1 MKNNKDNLNFPDF
14 SKKFDKHDDA
24 GFKVNKKPQASKDSQ
39 PTKKDHPGEKVDNS
53 LDLQTNDLKTNVNL
67 QKENLAD
74 KKNDHLDE
82 ATQSSSQEP
91 KSNESLNTANKA
103 SENIAKKEA
112 KMENEDQKVE
122 EMISDHEAK
131 DVEELMDD
139 IDNNQNQANDPQ
151 AKNEPLENVP
161 NDGYVVIFN
170 ADKLLNINL
179 ATKLAKS
186 SNLILIGENQAK
198 LDALEKYL
206 GDQSK
211 TTIVKIASDFV
222 KETAVEEIYNKLTDY
237 KICKVFF
244 NLSDLEI
251 QKGLFIEQN
260 LETDLT
266 LIHKYLFNY
275 HHLIR
280 MLLNDF
286 IKKNCGK
293 FIFLLSENAFAGESL
308 NAINSALNS
317 YYYYLLEAI
326 NFEFVKTKSHV
337 RAFCWLVDDNLLN
350 QAKVKK
356 IELTKEKASDLE
368 VDINLYLLNDF
379 DKWFTK
385 GWSHVSQKD
394 YHKSLIF
401 SSLNAQLN
409 QIRTRLFHNNAVQKS
424 YQNNFEECKDAI
436 NALKDHIN
444 KTNYKKN
451 SKQYALI
458 TGASYGIGY
467 AFAEK
472 LAEKNYDLILVARS
486 SERLKEIKEN
496 FEHKYKT
503 KVFVRV
509 ADLTN
514 LDVAK
519 KLYEEFSDHDLNLV
533 INNAGFGSY
542 TFFNDA
548 KIARDLSML
557 HLNVGALHIL
567 TKLFLQKFVRENQGI
582 VLNISSVAG
591 YAPIPLFATYSASK
605 TYVMHLSEAIDNELK
620 NIDTKARCICLAPG
634 RTTSRFSDNALNN
647 SHAKASEKILKDAK
661 VLIPQI
667 NEIDKKNTPF
677 LVAAE
682 DLAKWTLDDLFDNPS
697 SKLIY
702 TKFNKHYV
710 FMSRLTPR
718 KMLGLRYAS
727 MLKLLNT
734 QPDAFGKATVKK
746 HDGDASKNLDEDA
759 SHIYKEKI
767 DAIDNSTQDQIKK
780 IVEDNIKHEEPKSED
795 ASRVNQKEKATNQKE
810 IDQKAKDQ
818 KKAK

>member
-14 SKKFDKHDDA
+14 SKKSDKHDDA
-24 GFKVNKKPQASKDSQ
+24 GFKVNEKPQVSKNFRS
-39 PTKKDHPGEKVDNS
+39 TKKNNSVEKIANS
-53 LDLQTNDLKTNVNL
+53 LDLETNDLKADANANL
-67 QKENLAD
+67 QKENLSE
-74 KKNDHLDE
+74 KKNDKFE
-82 ATQSSSQEP
+82 KTTQSFIKEP
-91 KSNESLNTANKA
+91 KENITLRTVDKS
-103 SENIAKKEA
+103 SENVLNKEP

-131 DVEELMDD
+131 DVEELMND
-139 IDNNQNQANDPQ
+139 IDKNHHQENDFQ
-151 AKNEPLENVP
+151 EKNELLENVP
-161 NDGYVVIFN
+161 NDAYVLILD

-186 SNLILIGENQAK
+186 FNLILIGENQAK
-198 LDALEKYL
+198 LDALENYL
-206 GDQSK
+206 VDHYK
-211 TTIVKIASDFV
+211 ITIVKIVSDFV
-222 KETAVEEIYNKLTDY
+222 NKTAVEEIYEKLSDY

-244 NLSDLEI
+244 NLSELEI
-251 QKGLFIEQN
+251 KKGLFIEQN
-260 LETDLT
+260 LETDLA
-266 LIHKYLFNY
+266 LINKYLFNH
-275 HHLIR
+275 HHLIK
-280 MLLNDF
+280 LFLNDF
-286 IKKNCGK
+286 IKKDCGK

-317 YYYYLLEAI
+317 YYYYLLEAV
-326 NFEFVKTKSHV
+326 NFELVKTKSHV

-350 QAKVKK
+350 QVKVKK
-356 IELTKEKASDLE
+356 IELTREKVSDLAT
-368 VDINLYLLNDF
+368 DTNLYLLNDF
-379 DKWFTK
+379 EKWFTK
-385 GWSHVSQKD
+385 GWNHVIQKD

-409 QIRTRLFHNNAVQKS
+409 QIKTRLFHNNAVQKS
-424 YQNNFEECKDAI
+424 YQNNFEECKEAI

-444 KTNYKKN
+444 KTSYKKN
-451 SKQYALI
+451 SKQYALV

-496 FEHKYKT
+496 FEQKYKT

-514 LDVAK
+514 LGVVK
-519 KLYEEFSDHDLNLV
+519 KLYDEFSDHDLNLV

-548 KIARDLSML
+548 KIERDLSML
-557 HLNVGALHIL
+557 QLNVEALHVL

-620 NIDTKARCICLAPG
+620 HIDTKARCICLAPG

-647 SHAKASEKILKDAK
+647 SHVQASEKILKDAK
-661 VLIPQI
+661 ILIPQI
-667 NEIDKKNTPF
+667 SEVDKKNTQF

-682 DLAKWTLDDLFDNPS
+682 DLAKWTLDDLFDHPS

-702 TKFNKHYV
+702 TKFNKNYV

-718 KMLGLRYAS
+718 KMLNLRYVS

-734 QPDAFGKATVKK
+734 QPDAFGKLTAEKLDKNFSKK
-746 HDGDASKNLDEDA
+746 LDEDP
-759 SHIYKEKI
+759 SQVYKEKI
-767 DAIDNSTQDQIKK
+767 DVIDNSTQDQIKK
-780 IVEDNIKHEEPKSED
+780 IVEDNIKNDLKKHEDPNMKNHLD
-795 ASRVNQKEKATNQKE
+795 KAT
-810 IDQKAKDQ
+810 DQ
-818 KKAK
+818 KKPQ